1 MRTQLTFVSRSE
13 RNRKWDH
20 VQRLDFRSFDNLKK
34 IAADPTMPLDSGS
47 WFAFTLAI
55 HFPEVA
61 LCVDEDDYGVLH
73 LEMGRLMLASRNA
86 IFSRDWNTLSRHFAF
101 IAAIMDNAGPE
112 LLDAIDV
119 SYLSNL
125 MHDEASINYAK
136 ARTLLPRPL
145 LHRLELLERHYSHL
159 QAH

>member
-1 MRTQLTFVSRSE
+1 MRTHMTFVSRDE
-13 RNRKWDH
+13 KNRKWSH
-20 VQRLDFRSFDNLKK
+20 IQRLDFRSFVNLKK
-34 IAADPTMPLDSGS
+34 VAADPARPLDAGS

-61 LCVDEDDYGVLH
+61 MCVDEDDYGVLH
-73 LEMGRLMLASRNA
+73 LEVGRLMLASRNA
-86 IFSRDWNTLSRHFAF
+86 ILARDWNTLTRHFAF

-125 MHDEASINYAK
+125 LHDEASINYAK

-145 LHRLELLERHYSHL
+145 LHRMELLERHYSIL